1 MLERQEKRKQSP
13 LPLAKTMATAAV
25 VAQGAAAAEDE
36 SAVSLQD
43 KIKSRLERKRA
54 QQESREN
61 SRVMSKDIHDINS
74 LSRLSGLSEI
84 D

>member
-1 MLERQEKRKQSP
+1 MERRKQSP
-13 LPLAKTMATAAV
+13 LAKQKLQSSV
-25 VAQGAAAAEDE
+25 VADE
-36 SAVSLQD
+36 ESMSLQE

-54 QQESREN
+54 QESREN

-84 D
+84 DQ